1 MPRTSTTRRLT
12 QAPRL
17 YAHLPEP
24 FDPRKPPGTPP
35 PQSPPDKD
43 EPTPMPPPDR
53 PLDPPVEEPP
63 LRPPGKYVAS
73 ISEGGFVDQR
83 QTGKGEKSCLAPS
96 C

>member
-1 MPRTSTTRRLT
+1 MPSQFKFCRLM

-24 FDPRKPPGTPP
+24 YDPGKPPGTPP
-35 PQSPPDKD
+35 PKSPPDDD

-63 LRPPGKYVAS
+63 TRPPGKYV
-73 ISEGGFVDQR
+73 SEGRRDRRTSAVVR
-83 QTGKGEKSCLAPS
+83 LPH
-96 C
+96 

>member
-1 MPRTSTTRRLT
+1 MPRTFGTPAITPITRRLT

-24 FDPRKPPGTPP
+24 FDPSKPPGTPP
-35 PQSPPDKD
+35 PKSPPRED

-73 ISEGGFVDQR
+73 ISAEGLVR
-83 QTGKGEKSCLAPS
+83 
-96 C
+96 